1 MTGLRGVRNG
11 AALCVAL
18 SLTRRFGDFTAVDSA
33 DLTVEGG
40 ELVGLVGANG
50 AGKTTLIR
58 MLLGLLQPSE
68 GTATLF
74 GDPPSIDTRRRI
86 GYVPQGLGLYEDL
99 TVAENLSFAAGAFG
113 AGTNDQ
119 LDEEVVQVEDT
130 LVRDLPL
137 GLRRR
142 VAFAMTLG
150 HRPDLL
156 ILDEPTSGV
165 GPLERARLWDGIH
178 AAAERGAGIL
188 VTTHYMSE
196 AEQCDRVLVMAG
208 GRIVAGGTIDEI
220 VGTSSVVTV
229 EATMWDAALRA
240 LDDLGYLVTLAGRS
254 LRVAQASREEVGR
267 ALHRS
272 GLQATVDESGA
283 TFEEAFVVLA
293 GRGGRV

>member
-1 MTGLRGVRNG
+1 
-11 AALCVAL
+11 
-18 SLTRRFGDFTAVDSA
+18 VDSA
-33 DLTVEGG
+33 DLTVERG

-68 GTATLF
+68 GTAMLF
-74 GDPPSIDTRRRI
+74 GEPPSIATRRRI

-99 TVAENLSFAAGAFG
+99 TVAENLSFAASAFG
-113 AGTNDQ
+113 ADTKDH

-178 AAAERGAGIL
+178 AAAEGGAGIL

-208 GRIVAGGTIDEI
+208 GRIVAGGTIDEV
-220 VGTSSVVTV
+220 VGASSVVTV
-229 EATMWDAALRA
+229 ETTQWDAALRA
-240 LDDLGYLVTLAGRS
+240 LDDLGFLVTLAGKT
-254 LRVAQASREEVGR
+254 LRVAQASREEVRR
-267 ALHRS
+267 ALDRN

-283 TFEEAFVVLA
+283 TFDEAFVVLA
-293 GRGGRV
+293 GRGGRA

>member
-1 MTGLRGVRNG
+1 MTGLRGGRSRDS
-11 AALCVAL
+11 LCVAF

-68 GTATLF
+68 GSATLF
-74 GDPPSIDTRRRI
+74 GEPPSIATRRRI

-99 TVAENLSFAAGAFG
+99 TVAENLSFADGAFG
-113 AGTNDQ
+113 ADAKVH
-119 LDEEVVQVEDT
+119 LDKELVQVEDM

-142 VAFAMTLG
+142 VAFSMTLG

-178 AAAERGAGIL
+178 AAAEGGAGIL

-208 GRIVAGGTIDEI
+208 GRIVAGGTIDEV
-220 VGTSSVVTV
+220 VGASSVVTV
-229 EATMWDAALRA
+229 ETARWDAALRA
-240 LDDLGYLVTLAGRS
+240 LDDLGFLVTLAGKS
-254 LRVAQASREEVGR
+254 LRVAQASREEVRR
-267 ALHRS
+267 ALDRNR
-272 GLQATVDESGA
+272 LQATVDEAGA
-283 TFEEAFVVLA
+283 TFEEAFVALA
-293 GRGGRV
+293 GRGGRA